1 MYPVCFPANTGHSPK
16 AVSMLAHRLRRWPNI
31 ETALGE
37 WPVFAGLL
45 DMVIPIYRSQTL
57 PVKWSDQT
65 HLLDHPVITQHSKTR
80 WVEPW

>member
-45 DMVIPIYRSQTL
+45 DMATPIYRSQTL
-57 PVKWSDQT
+57 PAKWSDQT
-65 HLLDHPVITQHSKTR
+65 HLLDHPVITQHRKTR